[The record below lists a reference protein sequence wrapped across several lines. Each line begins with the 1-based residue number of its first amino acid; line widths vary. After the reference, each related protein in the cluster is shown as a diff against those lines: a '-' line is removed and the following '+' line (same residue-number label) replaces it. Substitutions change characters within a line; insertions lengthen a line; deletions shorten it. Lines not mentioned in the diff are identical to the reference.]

1 MGKNK
6 STLTAREAMK
16 YHFCAYDTD
25 WEGQLGRT
33 EAGHWDERPVYGYRG
48 TELKMNLA
56 KKPSGYVKKTNREID
71 KGGEKWLLWSTLWE
85 WDTQL
90 NIFYRS
96 YLKCT
101 SKPFPPTLV
110 DVPAV
115 SSSARC
121 SAGLGWAA
129 KSDHCAGNLQNWC
142 WKWNNM
148 MKNQWRNFTSQ
159 KPRYMKVPGLKKKKK
174 KLPKLIL
181 KHENKPCLKRMV
193 CLSHIEWLISGW
205 YTNPLFTCLLFRFL

>member
-16 YHFCAYDTD
+16 YHFCAYHTD

-85 WDTQL
+85 RDTQL
-90 NIFYRS
+90 NTFYRS

-115 SSSARC
+115 SSSAMC
-121 SAGLGWAA
+121 SAGLGWAEQQSLITVLETS
-129 KSDHCAGNLQNWC
+129 KTGAGNGIIWWKTNGETSPVKNPDTWKCQDSKKKPQNYQNW
-142 WKWNNM
+142 
-148 MKNQWRNFTSQ
+148 F
-159 KPRYMKVPGLKKKKK
+159 
-174 KLPKLIL
+174 
-181 KHENKPCLKRMV
+181 
-193 CLSHIEWLISGW
+193 
-205 YTNPLFTCLLFRFL
+205 